1 MIELTKLNN
10 EKFYMNPN
18 LIEIIEQSPDTIITM
33 TSEKKYIV
41 LENVEEINKKLDDYY
56 RRIYMFLPKVNKK
69 WVYNNV

>member
-33 TSEKKYIV
+33 ASEKKYIV
-41 LENVEEINKKLDDYY
+41 LENVEEINRKLDDYY
-56 RRIYMFLPKVNKK
+56 RRIYMFLPKANKK
-69 WVYNNV
+69 

>member
-69 WVYNNV
+69 